1 MAESTSPYTG
11 NTFTADLAPGSL
23 ITQDGQM
30 QWAGLLIG
38 PGTPFAVDKSGLTG
52 WEDLPEYDSSDA
64 DRPTSHGAW
73 PGSRYAKPRKAG
85 GTIVLVPEHG
95 SAADAVR
102 ALRQALG
109 LLEEERWLAVRL
121 HGETLAVRARI
132 AQRVV
137 PADQGFATQGS
148 SRMSVQW
155 LAADPR
161 RYTVNEQVAT
171 TTPPQPETGLVWV
184 KDGVE
189 GLQWPLD
196 WGRAESTGD
205 AVVENT
211 GSAPAHPVI
220 VFRGPC
226 SMPSV
231 TERVSRRRLRYAID
245 LAAGDELTV
254 DTRAGTVTLN
264 NSASRLHTAMADS
277 TPEELFVLEPGR
289 SDLSFRP
296 EEGTKESQMTVRW
309 RSAEW

>member
-1 MAESTSPYTG
+1 MAETTTPYAG
-11 NTFTADLAPGSL
+11 NTYTADLAPGSL

-38 PGTPFAVDKSGLTG
+38 PGTPFAVDKSGLSG

-73 PGSRYAKPRKAG
+73 PGARFAKPRKVG
-85 GTIVLVPEHG
+85 GTIVLMPEFSG
-95 SAADAVR
+95 TAGAVR
-102 ALRQALG
+102 ALRQALA
-109 LLEEERWLAVRL
+109 LLDEERWLTVRL
-121 HGETLAVRARI
+121 HGELLAVRARI

-155 LAADPR
+155 LASDPR
-161 RYTVNEQVAT
+161 RYAVKEETVT
-171 TTPPQPETGLVWV
+171 TTPPQPESGLT
-184 KDGVE
+184 
-189 GLQWPLD
+189 WPLTWPLS
-196 WGRAESTGD
+196 WGKATSTGD
-205 AVVENT
+205 VVIDNT
-211 GSAPAHPVI
+211 GSAATHPVI

-226 SMPSV
+226 SMPAV
-231 TERVSRRRLRYAID
+231 TERVTRRRLRYAID

-254 DTRAGTVTLN
+254 DTRAGTVMLN

-277 TPEELFVLEPGR
+277 TPEELFVLEPGLT
-289 SDLSFRP
+289 DLSFRP
-296 EEGTKESQMTVRW
+296 EEGTAASLMTVRW

>member
-1 MAESTSPYTG
+1 MAETTPPYAE
-11 NTFTADLAPGSL
+11 NSYTADLAPGSL

-38 PGTPFAVDKSGLTG
+38 PGTPFTVDKSGLSG

-73 PGSRYAKPRKAG
+73 PGSRYAKPRKVG
-85 GTIVLVPEHG
+85 GTIVLTPENG
-95 SAADAVR
+95 GAVDAVR
-102 ALRQALG
+102 ALRQALA
-109 LLEEERWLAVRL
+109 LLDEERWLTVRL
-121 HGETLAVRARI
+121 HGELLTVRARI

-155 LAADPR
+155 LATDPR
-161 RYTVNEQVAT
+161 RYLVNEQIAT
-171 TTPPQPETGLVWV
+171 TTPPQPESGLTWPLVWT
-184 KDGVE
+184 
-189 GLQWPLD
+189 LS
-196 WGRAESTGD
+196 WGQAKSTGD

-211 GSAPAHPVI
+211 GSAPVHPVI

-226 SMPSV
+226 SMPTV

-245 LAAGDELTV
+245 LTSGDELTI
-254 DTRAGTVTLN
+254 DTRAGTVMLN

-277 TPEELFVLEPGR
+277 TPEELFVVDPGR
-289 SDLSFRP
+289 SELSFRP
-296 EEGTKESQMTVRW
+296 EEGTADALMTVRW

>member
-1 MAESTSPYTG
+1 MAETTPPYAE
-11 NTFTADLAPGSL
+11 NSYTADLAPGSL
-23 ITQDGQM
+23 ITQDGQV

-38 PGTPFAVDKSGLTG
+38 PGTPFAVDKSGLSG

-73 PGSRYAKPRKAG
+73 PGSRYAKPRKVG
-85 GTIVLVPEHG
+85 GTIVLMPEYG
-95 SAADAVR
+95 GAVEAVR
-102 ALRQALG
+102 TLRQALA
-109 LLEEERWLAVRL
+109 LLDEERWLTVRL
-121 HGETLAVRARI
+121 HGELLTVRARI

-161 RYTVNEQVAT
+161 RYFVNEQVAT
-171 TTPPQPETGLVWV
+171 TSPPQPESGLT
-184 KDGVE
+184 
-189 GLQWPLD
+189 WPLTWPLN
-196 WGRAESTGD
+196 WGQAKSTGD

-211 GSAPAHPVI
+211 GSAPVHPVI

-226 SMPSV
+226 SMPTV

-245 LAAGDELTV
+245 LTSGDELTV
-254 DTRAGTVTLN
+254 DTRAGTVMLN

-277 TPEELFVLEPGR
+277 TPEELFVVDPGR
-289 SDLSFRP
+289 SELSFRP
-296 EEGTKESQMTVRW
+296 ETSTADALMTVRW
-309 RSAEW
+309 RGAEW

>member
-1 MAESTSPYTG
+1 MAETTPPYAE
-11 NTFTADLAPGSL
+11 NSYTADLAPGSL
-23 ITQDGQM
+23 ITQDGQV

-38 PGTPFAVDKSGLTG
+38 PGTPFAVDKSGLSG

-73 PGSRYAKPRKAG
+73 PGSRYAKPRKVG
-85 GTIVLVPEHG
+85 GTIVLMPEYG
-95 SAADAVR
+95 GAVEAVR
-102 ALRQALG
+102 TLRQALA
-109 LLEEERWLAVRL
+109 LLDEERWLTVRL
-121 HGETLAVRARI
+121 HGELLTVRARI

-161 RYTVNEQVAT
+161 RYFVNEQVAT
-171 TTPPQPETGLVWV
+171 TSPPQPESGLT
-184 KDGVE
+184 
-189 GLQWPLD
+189 WPLTWPLT
-196 WGRAESTGD
+196 WGQAKSTGD

-211 GSAPAHPVI
+211 GSAPVHPVI

-226 SMPSV
+226 SMPTV

-245 LAAGDELTV
+245 LTSGDELTV
-254 DTRAGTVTLN
+254 DTRAGTVMLN

-277 TPEELFVLEPGR
+277 TPEELFVVDPGR
-289 SDLSFRP
+289 SELSFRP
-296 EEGTKESQMTVRW
+296 ETSTADALMTVRW
-309 RSAEW
+309 RGAEW

>member
-1 MAESTSPYTG
+1 MAETTTPYAGSTL
-11 NTFTADLAPGSL
+11 TADVAPGSL

-38 PGTPFAVDKSGLTG
+38 PGTPFAVDKSGLQG

-73 PGSRYAKPRKAG
+73 PGARYAKPRKVG
-85 GTIVLVPEHG
+85 GTIVLMPEYKG
-95 SAADAVR
+95 AAGAIR
-102 ALRQALG
+102 MLRQALA
-109 LLEEERWLAVRL
+109 LLDEERWLTVRL
-121 HGETLAVRARI
+121 HGELLAVRARI

-155 LAADPR
+155 LASDPR
-161 RYTVNEQVAT
+161 RYAVDEQVAT
-171 TTPPQPETGLVWV
+171 TTPPQPESGLT
-184 KDGVE
+184 
-189 GLQWPLD
+189 WPLTWPLS
-196 WGRAESTGD
+196 WGKATSTGD
-205 AVVENT
+205 VSVENT
-211 GSAPAHPVI
+211 GSAACHPVI

-226 SMPSV
+226 SMPAV
-231 TERVSRRRLRYAID
+231 TERVTRRRLRYAID

-254 DTRAGTVTLN
+254 DTRAGTVMLN

-277 TPEELFVLEPGR
+277 TPEELFVLDPGR
-289 SDLSFRP
+289 TDLSFRP
-296 EEGTKESQMTVRW
+296 EEGTAASLMTVRW